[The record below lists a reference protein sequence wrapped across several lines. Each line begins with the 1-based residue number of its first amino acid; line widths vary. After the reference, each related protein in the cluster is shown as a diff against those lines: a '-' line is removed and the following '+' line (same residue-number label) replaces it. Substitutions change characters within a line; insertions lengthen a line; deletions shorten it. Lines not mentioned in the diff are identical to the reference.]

1 MSADPHTASL
11 ETASAR
17 RSADAADAWRI
28 GLLGLNAWV
37 VIVAF
42 PLGRMGDLGLTD
54 VLYASVPVAAL
65 TSGLVLNARARREAA
80 RWVLLAAGPVAL
92 ALPVA
97 LRPALVEREVLDL
110 PTSLLG
116 AVSMLAYLAAATH
129 ALGRPMKVKPAVAQT
144 IVGKEPVSEP
154 RARRWLRRALLGST
168 AVGAFGVAVV
178 APAWTD
184 RQSQAALWGDAADDA
199 AVLTSVVA
207 ALVAALAVGVVVGP
221 GLRAE
226 RGQARAAPRRRRTLA
241 LAVFVA
247 AAAGA
252 GWVLL
257 QRAP

>member
-1 MSADPHTASL
+1 M

-116 AVSMLAYLAAATH
+116 ALS
-129 ALGRPMKVKPAVAQT
+129 
-144 IVGKEPVSEP
+144 
-154 RARRWLRRALLGST
+154 
-168 AVGAFGVAVV
+168 
-178 APAWTD
+178 
-184 RQSQAALWGDAADDA
+184 
-199 AVLTSVVA
+199 
-207 ALVAALAVGVVVGP
+207 
-221 GLRAE
+221 
-226 RGQARAAPRRRRTLA
+226 
-241 LAVFVA
+241 
-247 AAAGA
+247 
-252 GWVLL
+252 
-257 QRAP
+257 